1 MIKTPQSATPS
12 AQGQPAAPDAL
23 TAPFGTFA
31 PKGFVA
37 RAIQSTRRMGTSWSN
52 RQLAFA
58 LRRLAIKA
66 LGGAKSTT
74 PVDAETLG
82 VRMRLYP
89 YANVCEKRVLFTPQY
104 FDPAEREALAAD
116 IARVR
121 ADPARAAKGY
131 RFVDIGAN
139 VGAYALFVAGQAGAG
154 ARILAIE
161 PQPDIFARLVTN
173 IGLNPFGTVKAIAC
187 AVADK
192 VGEITLF
199 VDNKNSGESSV
210 RLVSSLSGKQI
221 TVPATTLQQLLAD
234 EGYDGL
240 DALKLD
246 VEGAEDLILEPFL
259 RQAPEHLWPKLIV
272 IEDSAARWQSDLL
285 ALLANCGYRED
296 VHTRLNFV
304 FRRG

>member
-1 MIKTPQSATPS
+1 MTMSETPET
-12 AQGQPAAPDAL
+12 QGRPDPL

-37 RAIQSTRRMGTSWSN
+37 RAIESARRMGTSWPN
-52 RQLAFA
+52 RQVAFA

-66 LGGAKSTT
+66 LGGTKSTT
-74 PVDAETLG
+74 PVDSESLG

-104 FDPAEREALAAD
+104 FDPREREALASD
-116 IARVR
+116 IARIK
-121 ADPARAAKGY
+121 ADPARAGTGY

-139 VGAYALFVAGQAGAG
+139 VGAYALFVAGLAGPR

-161 PQPDIFARLVTN
+161 PQPDIFARLIAN
-173 IGLNPFGTVKAIAC
+173 IRLNPFGTVKAIAC

-192 VGEITLF
+192 AGEITLF
-199 VDNKNSGESSV
+199 LDSRNSGESSV
-210 RLVSSLSGKQI
+210 RLVSSLSGKQL
-221 TVPATTLQQLLAD
+221 TVPATTLADLLAD

-259 RQAPEHLWPKLIV
+259 RSAPEHLWPKLIV
-272 IEDSAARWQSDLL
+272 IEDSSARWQSDLL
-285 ALLANCGYRED
+285 ALLARCGYREELR
-296 VHTRLNFV
+296 TRLNFV
-304 FRRG
+304 FRRA